1 MRNIATLSLRHTPI
15 QDHVLRVRL
24 TASVALYGAALG
36 SAAILVS
43 IIARTDKFDV
53 AEHLAFTPGLITA
66 LTGAIAV
73 TLITPLAIYH
83 LRYNADDSGGLL
95 LWLAFGLGFGVA
107 SSFVTGA
114 LFPLN
119 IVFITFAE
127 GEIRIG
133 EMPGMM
139 VEGAFQGIRSFFID
153 GALAIYTWFL
163 AGALFGTGAWII
175 DKLNASP
182 NPVTSKYGTWVIAIA
197 MGMTIVAIAA
207 FGPPE
212 TLRKFG

>member
-1 MRNIATLSLRHTPI
+1 MTALSLSPLRI
-15 QDHVLRVRL
+15 QDSALRIKL

-43 IIARTDKFDV
+43 IIARTGHFEL

-83 LRYNADDSGGLL
+83 LRDTADESGSLL
-95 LWLAFGLGFGVA
+95 LWLALGLGFGVA
-107 SSFVTGA
+107 SSFVAGA

-119 IVFITFAE
+119 AVFITFAE
-127 GEIRIG
+127 GEIAFG
-133 EMPGMM
+133 EIPSL
-139 VEGAFQGIRSFFID
+139 VAEGALQGIRSFFID

-163 AGALFGTGAWII
+163 AGALFGIGGWII
-175 DKLNASP
+175 DKFNASP
-182 NPVTSKYGTWVIAIA
+182 NAVASKYGTWAFAIFA
-197 MGMTIVAIAA
+197 GLILVAIAS

-212 TLRKFG
+212 TLRTFG

>member
-1 MRNIATLSLRHTPI
+1 VRNMTALSVSPRRI
-15 QDHVLRVRL
+15 QDNVLRIRL
-24 TASVALYGAALG
+24 TASIALYGAALG

-43 IIARTDKFDV
+43 IIARTDKFDDAV
-53 AEHLAFTPGLITA
+53 HLAFTPGLITA
-66 LTGAIAV
+66 ITGAVAA

-83 LRYNADDSGGLL
+83 LRNNADESGGIL
-95 LWLAFGLGFGVA
+95 LWLVLGLGFGVA
-107 SSFVTGA
+107 SSFVTGG

-119 IVFITFAE
+119 VVFITFAADDIKLSE
-127 GEIRIG
+127 L
-133 EMPGMM
+133 PSLV

-175 DKLNASP
+175 DKLNASA
-182 NPVTSKYGTWVIAIA
+182 NPVASKYGTWVVALSL
-197 MGMTIVAIAA
+197 GLTIVAIAA